1 MSESIRSERKEGKSA
16 GEKEGERSRRRKM
29 KARDQS
35 GSRSREAESR
45 GTDRHTHTERQ
56 EGREAPVERRLRIAR
71 RNLSLTQS

>member
-16 GEKEGERSRRRKM
+16 GEKEGESSRRRKM

-45 GTDRHTHTERQ
+45 GTDRQSESQ